1 MKFNYTRSNTT
12 LSGHDAIFGLLRAN
26 KDNGKHIFIVPDRY
40 TLSIE
45 KDVCEKV
52 FEDGSFFVD
61 VYTFTRLAQKALGK
75 FNKKCLSKEG
85 TVLLM
90 NRVLRE
96 NNDKLDYYK
105 DVKSLAFSREM
116 FASIAS
122 LRSSNVSYSDI
133 EEKLKEIEEKRK
145 KLKDVEE
152 EIESSCST
160 TEAKLK
166 DIALIYREY
175 EKALKEK
182 YHDTVTRVDWLI
194 DNASNVDFI
203 KESDIYILGFNV
215 FSNQQLKVIKALL
228 KVAKSVSV
236 AFCIDKGGFNKEL
249 FLDWQLEDLIKFCEE
264 NGIESKE
271 EPSMAVLKAP
281 FDKLHREMFGSSKAD
296 KGYVEKTKNVR
307 IYGADNKY
315 NEIKAVAKEIVY
327 LIFNENYRYKD
338 FAVVCDDEGMIEIIQ
353 EIFDRCEIP
362 HFVDR
367 KYYVKDG
374 FFAKYVNSAFTVID
388 ENFSRK
394 SVFSFMRNPYHGLS
408 RKEIQIFE
416 NYCDKYNCNY
426 GAFLQKF
433 TLNGNGV
440 DEYNRVIAEAVRE
453 KIVSSVSTLK
463 VKDKVESYCDYI
475 INKSNDPNILKISE
489 KYLQKEDIELKV
501 YSKIQP
507 ISEVA
512 EEIKSLSG
520 GDNLSISEFLST
532 FNSVIENMTESVL
545 PQYVDSVF
553 VGSQSDSRF
562 SQIKAMFIVGANDG
576 NFPKTIGDKLVL
588 GYYDEEIMKKN
599 GINIFPTPEE
609 NIQFEKFNAIDLVTK
624 ADRLYI
630 TYSTS
635 GDLGGESTGVRE
647 IRYRLNIEEK
657 PFYQYHNLD
666 EDSLFTYN
674 LVNLKNCY
682 YEYVSGDVPS
692 QYREAVEKYLIG
704 KGILN
709 AQNEEEQN
717 IELLRGYQ
725 KNDKGEYKLSV
736 SKMESYFACPYRN
749 YLRNVLKLEEKEQG
763 ALRVNDKGTIIHDVL
778 EGYFKDNTNLLR
790 TGSEEAINKLIED
803 TIKKTLDKG
812 EYSRFFEGEEGK
824 LERDNLAKES
834 RGILKEL
841 TISLRNSS
849 FNPEF
854 IEKYFG
860 NESEITIKVDDKVF
874 SFSGF
879 VDRVDV
885 DDKNNI
891 IVIDYKTGKVTEQ
904 LSHVYTGQ
912 KIQLYL
918 YLKYFL
924 DKGYNPAGVF
934 YIPIAEGYKREGNN
948 YAMLG
953 QIKDGYDTFFRIDN
967 RIKVAPNGKYKSPNV
982 GINVEKVE
990 ETVKYNSQNRNIL
1003 SDLDFRKIA
1012 DYVIKL
1018 CKQAILDII
1027 DGDIE
1032 KNPQKDKCKYCA
1044 YRNLCGSVKER
1055 MTVDVKA
1062 SNFYLGTENDGN

>member
-133 EEKLKEIEEKRK
+133 EEK
-145 KLKDVEE
+145 
-152 EIESSCST
+152 IESFSST
-160 TEAKLK
+160 TKAKLK

-182 YHDTVTRVDWLI
+182 YYDTVTRVDWLI

-228 KVAKSVSV
+228 KVAKSVNI

-249 FLDWQLEDLIKFCEE
+249 FLDWQLEDLIKFCKE
-264 NGIESKE
+264 NDIESKE

-296 KGYVEKTKNVR
+296 KGYVEKTKNIR

-453 KIVSSVSTLK
+453 KIVNSVSTLK

-588 GYYDEEIMKKN
+588 GYYDEEIMKRN

-657 PFYQYHNLD
+657 PFYLYHNLD

-717 IELLRGYQ
+717 IDLLRGYQ

-778 EGYFKDNTNLLR
+778 EGYFNKDNTDLLR

-841 TISLRNSS
+841 TISLINSS

-879 VDRVDV
+879 VDRVDM

-934 YIPIAEGYKREGNN
+934 YIPITEGYKREGNN

-990 ETVKYNSQNRNIL
+990 ETVKYTSQKKNIL

-1032 KNPQKDKCKYCA
+1032 RNPQEGKCKYCA